1 MKETRYVKLAKSL
14 FHTLVHS
21 TRIPLY
27 LHRKSNHVFT
37 VWQHITLLVIRQYE
51 NKSYRRFTDWLEETY
66 YLQMF
71 LQLSRIPHYTTLQKF
86 TERIQNSLLEKVL
99 QSFIVLSDIIH
110 AFVGIDATGFK
121 ITTCSQYYSEIID
134 TKQKKRK
141 YTKISIGSDVLKQI
155 ICNIKVRRSSKHD
168 NIDFKPIISKIF
180 SIIPISIVVADKGY
194 DIESNHQYVRD
205 HLNAYS
211 LLFHHDMN
219 MYLYGRLMDDIERR

>member
-1 MKETRYVKLAKSL
+1 L
-14 FHTLVHS
+14 
-21 TRIPLY
+21 
-27 LHRKSNHVFT
+27 
-37 VWQHITLLVIRQYE
+37 
-51 NKSYRRFTDWLEETY
+51 
-66 YLQMF
+66 
-71 LQLSRIPHYTTLQKF
+71 
-86 TERIQNSLLEKVL
+86 IQS
-99 QSFIVLSDIIH
+99 
-110 AFVGIDATGFK
+110 
-121 ITTCSQYYSEIID
+121 SQYYSEIID

-194 DIESNHQYVRD
+194 DSESNHQYVRD